1 MLIGITGGIGAGK
14 SVVSRILRLKGYPVY
29 DCDLRAR
36 ILMENSED
44 IRQALVS
51 RFGEEVISDDGTL
64 DRALIATRVFANAEE
79 RDWLNKLVHGAV
91 RDDLSK
97 WTDEHDGAVCFVESA
112 IMVTS
117 GLDRMCD
124 AIWLVDAPQEVRM
137 ARAIGRGGVDPENIA
152 LRMDAQ
158 RGEFDGLPPDKTIII
173 ENTDQRSLLEQTD
186 IRLEVIVKSY

>member
-36 ILMENSED
+36 ILMENSEE
-44 IRQALVS
+44 IRQALMS

-64 DRALIATRVFANAEE
+64 DRALIATRVFANVEE

-97 WTDEHDGAVCFVESA
+97 WTDEHGGAVCFVESA

-152 LRMDAQ
+152 LRMEAQ
-158 RGEFDGLPPDKTIII
+158 RGEFDGLPPNKTIII

-186 IRLEVIVKSY
+186 VRLEVIGIR